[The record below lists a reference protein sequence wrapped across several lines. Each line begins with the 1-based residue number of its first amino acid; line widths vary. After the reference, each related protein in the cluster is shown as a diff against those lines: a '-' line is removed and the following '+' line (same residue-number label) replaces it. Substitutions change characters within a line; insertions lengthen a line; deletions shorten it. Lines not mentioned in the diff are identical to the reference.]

1 MVLMSPELE
10 KIIRQNVQDESTYR
24 AIYDLITRNESSVT
38 GHVDYLSILHQLTTS
53 HYENLDAQFMAY
65 LRAGCDVFGIEQGI
79 IRQIVHDTAFT
90 QAVFPQSSDQASE
103 ISLDYLMCKYVA
115 QHQQTI
121 ANHHISPDQILNP
134 DTQVACY
141 IGAPLVIDNTLWG
154 TISFYSSN
162 ARNHHFTGEE
172 LQFMELIAQNISHA
186 IGKFTD
192 QQQPTQ
198 KHYSFVFENID
209 TPILMY
215 DVDTYN
221 IIEAN
226 PAASEFYGYSYEEFL
241 SLSLVDINMLPP
253 DDVESMIK
261 ESYALDQPYVH
272 FPHRLKYGEVREV
285 ADYTNDLNLN
295 NRHMRFSIIY
305 DYSDRHEAEE
315 ALKHS
320 EANLRAI
327 FDNTSQLMFLVDD
340 TANIVAMNRAA
351 ELLNDLI
358 DPSQSSTAD
367 TLHQYHIKADRYLVS
382 EYIERALKGESISY
396 ESLLTRGNGQ
406 PLYINYRYVPVKTPD
421 DEIIGVSVTG
431 QDITSLKL
439 SQDAL
444 SRERNLLRTLIDNL
458 PDSIWIKDAQ
468 ARLLNANQAY
478 ITLANASSLE
488 EILGKT
494 VLEIFPDFGER
505 YYHDDM
511 IAISQGTIITKEQP
525 SQLPNGTTRLSSII
539 KIPLYDE
546 SEHIIGVVGVGHD
559 ITAQRKMENALRRR
573 DQILSTINDAGQKF
587 LKNANWRDHMEDIL
601 AQLGNTLEV
610 EHVYLKRN
618 VDFTTGAGA
627 TYEYE
632 WSVEGIPKFDTLP
645 VYPAIPRW
653 SEILRSGELLYGRY
667 DDMQPDEQEQML
679 AHHVRSFVVA
689 PVMVDSKWWG
699 SMGFDAIQTDRY
711 WHPFEL
717 EALATAASTLGAAIR
732 RELIEKGLRDN
743 EEKFNQLVTH
753 IPEAFWIY
761 DIPSQKLIYS
771 NSNYEKIF
779 GITIEDRHRDRN
791 TLLAQVHPDD
801 RSMMLENLARQ
812 SRGEISQLEIR
823 FLNDN
828 NDIRW
833 INIRIYPIQNAD
845 GEIQRVAGIASDI
858 TEQKQAET
866 VRLDMLAQQERINIL
881 SSFFRDASHEFKT
894 PLSIINTSIYILGKT
909 EDLQTRQQHSSL
921 IQQQVRDI
929 SDLVETLVL
938 MSRLDSRT
946 ELTLAPLNINSITR
960 QTYHRFK
967 DLYPN
972 RVNDFQIILDDK
984 LPLILGHSNYIL
996 RAISNLVDNAVR
1008 YSNFGDSIVLRTYH
1022 NDAYVVVEVEDEGM
1036 GIPDSKLSEIFKRFY
1051 RGDEAHST
1059 RGFGLGLPIAQRIA
1073 QQHGGEVTV
1082 ESEYEHGS
1090 VFRVIF
1096 PRIKVLNE

>member
-38 GHVDYLSILHQLTTS
+38 SHVDYLSILHQLTTS
-53 HYENLDAQFMAY
+53 HYDNLDALFLAY
-65 LRAGCDVFGIEQGI
+65 LRAGCDVFGIELGI
-79 IRQIVHDTAFT
+79 IRQIVHKTAYT
-90 QAVFPQSSDQASE
+90 QAVFPQSSVQAPE
-103 ISLDYLMCKYVA
+103 IPLKYLMGKYVA

-121 ANHHISPDQILNP
+121 ANHHISPDQVLHP

-141 IGAPLVIDNTLWG
+141 IGAPLVIDHTLWG
-154 TISFYSSN
+154 IISFQSTN

-172 LQFMELIAQNISHA
+172 LQFIELLAHHISQA
-186 IGKFTD
+186 ISTHNN
-192 QQQPTQ
+192 QQPNQ

-226 PAASEFYGYSYEEFL
+226 PAATEFYGYSYEEFL
-241 SLSLVDINMLPP
+241 TLSLVDINMLPP
-253 DDVESMIK
+253 DDVESMII
-261 ESYALDQPYVH
+261 ESQSLDQPYVH

-285 ADYTNDLNLN
+285 ADYTNDMTLN
-295 NRHMRFSIIY
+295 NRHVRFSIIY

-351 ELLNDLI
+351 ELLNELT
-358 DPSQSSTAD
+358 DPSQLTTSD

-382 EYIERALKGESISY
+382 KYIERTLRGESISY
-396 ESLLTRGNGQ
+396 ESLLTRKNGQ

-468 ARLLNANQAY
+468 ARLLNANQEY
-478 ITLANASSLE
+478 MTLARVSSLD

-494 VLEIFPDFGER
+494 VLEIFPNAEEH
-505 YYHDDM
+505 YYQDD
-511 IAISQGTIITKEQP
+511 ILTVSDGNIRTQEVYVRQSND
-525 SQLPNGTTRLSSII
+525 SLRLSSVT
-539 KIPLYDE
+539 KIPLHDE
-546 SEHIIGVVGVGHD
+546 SGQIIGMVGVGRD
-559 ITAQRKMENALRRR
+559 ITAQREMENALFRR
-573 DQILSTINDAGQKF
+573 DQILSTISDAGQKF

-601 AQLGNTLEV
+601 TQLGTTLKV
-610 EHVYLKRN
+610 DRIYLKRN
-618 VDFTTGAGA
+618 VDFVTGGEAPF
-627 TYEYE
+627 EYE
-632 WSVEGIPKFDTLP
+632 WLVEGTPEYHTLP
-645 VYPAIPRW
+645 VVPPIPRW
-653 SEILRSGELLYGRY
+653 SDILRSGELLYGHF
-667 DDMQPDEQEQML
+667 DDMQPDEQARMSAQN
-679 AHHVRSFVVA
+679 VRSFVVA
-689 PVMVDSKWWG
+689 PVMVNSKWWG
-699 SMGFDAIQTDRY
+699 SLSFDTVHSDRH

-717 EALATAASTLGAAIR
+717 EALATAASTLGAAIQ

-761 DIPSQKLIYS
+761 DIPSQQLIYS

-779 GITIEDRHRDRN
+779 GISIEDQHRDRN
-791 TLLAQVHPDD
+791 SILEQVHPDD
-801 RSMMLENLARQ
+801 RSIILENLGRQ
-812 SRGEISQLEIR
+812 SRGELSNLEAR
-823 FLNDN
+823 FLNDLGG
-828 NDIRW
+828 IRW
-833 INIRIYPIQNAD
+833 IMIRTYPIQGDN

-858 TEQKQAET
+858 TEQKQVEA
-866 VRLDMLAQQERINIL
+866 VRLDMLAQQERISIL

-909 EDLQTRQQHSSL
+909 EDLQTRKQHSNL

-946 ELTLAPLNINSITR
+946 ELTFAPLNMNSIVR
-960 QTYHRFK
+960 QVHVSVSDLHPHRTS
-967 DLYPN
+967 
-972 RVNDFQIILDDK
+972 DFHLDMDDK
-984 LPLILGHSNYIL
+984 LPLILGHANYIL
-996 RAISNLVDNAVR
+996 QAIGNLVDNAIR
-1008 YSNFGDSIVLRTYH
+1008 YSNFGEAIVLRTYH
-1022 NDAYVVVEVEDEGM
+1022 NDANVVVEVEDEGI
-1036 GIPDSKLSEIFKRFY
+1036 GIPDNKISDVFKRFY

-1073 QQHGGEVTV
+1073 QRHGGEIIA
-1082 ESEYEHGS
+1082 ESEYEQGS
-1090 VFRVIF
+1090 VFRMIF